1 MKIDVKLTPE
11 QCKQV
16 QHVEALR
23 AQIRQGDARI
33 AEYIKAQNKPA
44 LVIKRV
50 IKGWLM
56 RLFN

>member
-1 MKIDVKLTPE
+1 MKINVKLSPE
-11 QCKQV
+11 QWEQV

-44 LVIKRV
+44 LVIKRA
-50 IKGWLM
+50 IKGWLV

>member
-1 MKIDVKLTPE
+1 MKIQIKLSPAQWE
-11 QCKQV
+11 QV

-44 LVIKRV
+44 LVIRRA
-50 IKGWLM
+50 IKGWLV